1 MIRSSSPAAN
11 SARLWEP
18 PDVSPVNLPM
28 VEDDDDNT
36 VENFAEPVMPLPT
49 PEEVTAIQEAARIAG
64 EEAGYQTGY
73 QAGYDAGNALALQR
87 AAVEE
92 EAREQRELA
101 LRDQQEEMLKVAVQA
116 LENIAHALSDPL
128 ADSVDAL
135 EPELLLLVTTLAR
148 QVILEELQQR
158 PELIVTVLREA
169 LKQLPSRNHPLR
181 IHLHPDDQVILEVY
195 AKTADETMTWL
206 PNPTIERGGC
216 IVESGASRIDATVE
230 TRLQQNIAAI
240 WGELAPPEMTP

>member
-1 MIRSSSPAAN
+1 MI
-11 SARLWEP
+11 
-18 PDVSPVNLPM
+18 
-28 VEDDDDNT
+28 
-36 VENFAEPVMPLPT
+36 PLPT
-49 PEEVTAIQEAARIAG
+49 PEEITAIQEAARIAG
-64 EEAGYQTGY
+64 EEAGYQAGY
-73 QAGYDAGNALALQR
+73 QAGYDAGNALAAQR

-101 LRDQQEEMLKVAVQA
+101 LRDQQEEMLKIAVNALEHIAQA
-116 LENIAHALSDPL
+116 LADPL
-128 ADSVDAL
+128 ANSVDAL

-148 QVILEELQQR
+148 QVIIEELHQR
-158 PELIVTVLREA
+158 PELIVSVLREA

-206 PNPTIERGGC
+206 PNSTVDRGGC

-240 WGELAPPEMTP
+240 WGELAPPEITP